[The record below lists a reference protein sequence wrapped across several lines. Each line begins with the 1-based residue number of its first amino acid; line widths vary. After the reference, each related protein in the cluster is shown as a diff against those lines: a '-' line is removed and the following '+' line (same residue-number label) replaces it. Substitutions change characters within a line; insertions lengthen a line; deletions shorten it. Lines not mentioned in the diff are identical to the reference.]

1 MPTGPHTSSHP
12 HRHNLKPSARLAL
25 PSTMATSALRLLFLT
40 LCLLLAGTTQAAFA
54 QPDGYN
60 TPLAKNKQYLY
71 YQ

>member
-1 MPTGPHTSSHP
+1 
-12 HRHNLKPSARLAL
+12 
-25 PSTMATSALRLLFLT
+25 MATSALRLLFLT